1 MKDRDKVPAMN
12 KVLHLVLRIVERDK
26 LNCCLS
32 KAFIRE
38 RWKRQKERENQRDEN
53 MYKQHYHGNVGR
65 GVMQIAIVKSLC
77 SSTVVD
83 QKAFL

>member
-38 RWKRQKERENQRDEN
+38 RWKRQREKIRE
-53 MYKQHYHGNVGR
+53 MRTCISSTIIVMWGG